1 MIVLQMGDQSVEMT
15 EEKQDEAQIAKG
27 KAVEAMADGKLL
39 GSWSWPVDFVVEE
52 PIWFFSTSGAIVLIC
67 K

>member
-39 GSWSWPVDFVVEE
+39 GS
-52 PIWFFSTSGAIVLIC
+52 
-67 K
+67 

>member
-1 MIVLQMGDQSVEMT
+1 MLQMGDQSVEMT

-39 GSWSWPVDFVVEE
+39 LA
-52 PIWFFSTSGAIVLIC
+52 SGFCSRGTNLAFYHKWCNCLDL
-67 K
+67 

>member
-1 MIVLQMGDQSVEMT
+1 MT

-52 PIWFFSTSGAIVLIC
+52 YKWCNCLDF
-67 K
+67 